1 MLLTAVASSEE
12 DELLRRWLAD
22 EDSRWVRPK
31 EARDAVV
38 RKEARAW
45 KRMEE
50 EGVEIPEASIE
61 EVGRDIYDLLSRPAH
76 HRRFGFPESRQ
87 VDLRVF
93 AYGPHPSA
101 EVRARHVNYAG
112 ELIEVALVHVIGGLN
127 QILGGGYTEDAL
139 SPMMERLKQVREQY
153 PLPA

>member
-1 MLLTAVASSEE
+1 MLLTALASSSE

-22 EDSRWVRPK
+22 EDKSWVRPK

-38 RKEARAW
+38 RLEARAS

-50 EGVEIPEASIE
+50 EGVETPEASVE
-61 EVGRDIYDLLSRPAH
+61 EVGRGIYDLLSRPAH
-76 HRRFGFPESRQ
+76 HRRSGFPESRQ
-87 VDLRVF
+87 VDLRLF

-112 ELIEVALVHVIGGLN
+112 ELIEVALVHVIAGLN
-127 QILGGGYTEDAL
+127 QILGGGYMTGAL
-139 SPMMERLKQVREQY
+139 APMMDRLERVRDQY
-153 PLPA
+153 SLP